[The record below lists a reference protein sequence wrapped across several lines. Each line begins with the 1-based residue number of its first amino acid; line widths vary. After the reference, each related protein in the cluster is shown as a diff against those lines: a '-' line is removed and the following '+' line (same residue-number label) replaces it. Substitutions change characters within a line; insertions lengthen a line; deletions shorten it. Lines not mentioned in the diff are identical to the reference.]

1 VPFWIIWICQLKA
14 EHDDVVLSSLLN
26 SAHVTDLSK
35 PLSSG
40 NSLSRFDNAV
50 LVAMLSPAE
59 FTLRYAC
66 SRLEMCAIEFLN
78 SDTIEENLAI
88 IQLSFC
94 FVWVG
99 DCSCTTYLFRGD
111 TVMLE
116 PIKQEGIYYHSVLQI
131 HLSEA
136 LETKLCHS
144 INAWQYGQISSSR
157 DSNLV
162 NNYKVTQTKLEAG
175 SGILS

>member
-1 VPFWIIWICQLKA
+1 VSFWIIWICQLKA
-14 EHDDVVLSSLLN
+14 QHSAVALSSLLN

-59 FTLRYAC
+59 FTLRYAR

-94 FVWVG
+94 LAWGWALQLWKLHISKRHSNVG
-99 DCSCTTYLFRGD
+99 PRKTRMY
-111 TVMLE
+111 
-116 PIKQEGIYYHSVLQI
+116 
-131 HLSEA
+131 
-136 LETKLCHS
+136 
-144 INAWQYGQISSSR
+144 
-157 DSNLV
+157 
-162 NNYKVTQTKLEAG
+162 
-175 SGILS
+175 ILSFCSAHPPLRNIWDRIMSWYQCLATWPNFLFKGQLI